1 MRPAISLGAHQ
12 PEIPCLK
19 GWHRPTDL
27 GEKTSVN
34 AAEQCRSRVL
44 VVDDSIDTVRGMEIL
59 LKLLGYDV
67 ETASDGLTAIDIAG
81 RQKPHF
87 VLLDIGMPGID
98 GYEIAARLR
107 REEWCEDSILV
118 AISGYGRDEDRQR
131 STEAGFDHHFI
142 KPVDHAALFSLL
154 GAPTNGS

>member
-1 MRPAISLGAHQ
+1 MRPASFLSDHQ
-12 PEIPCLK
+12 PKIPCLK
-19 GWHRPTDL
+19 RSCCPTDL

-34 AAEQCRSRVL
+34 AAEKFRSRIL
-44 VVDDSIDTVRGMEIL
+44 VVDDSIDTLRGMEIL

-98 GYEIAARLR
+98 GYEIATRLR
-107 REEWCEDSILV
+107 REAWCESSILV

-154 GAPTNGS
+154 GAPTTGS